1 VPLAVLGALVVGFSL
16 GMLGAGGSIL
26 TVPVLTYVLGQEGK
40 TAIASSL
47 AIVAGISLLG
57 ALPYAHRREID
68 WRSAAWF
75 GAPGMMGAW
84 LGALVAERLTADAQ
98 LLLFASVM
106 LVAAVRML
114 RPRAP
119 DADDESK
126 PGRRA
131 GRPRIRLVSTGLLV
145 GVVTGIVGV
154 GGGFL
159 IVPAL
164 VLLVRLGMRRAVGTS
179 LVVIA
184 ANAFAGFVKQLGTL
198 DSLQIRLDW
207 RVIGVFVA
215 VGGVGTLVGSSLGSR
230 LSAARLRQGFG
241 GVLACL
247 ATYMFFEERS
257 ALWALYEAI
266 A

>member
-1 VPLAVLGALVVGFSL
+1 VPLAVLGALLVGFSL

-75 GAPGMMGAW
+75 GAAGMMGAW

-119 DADDESK
+119 DADESQ

-164 VLLVRLGMRRAVGTS
+164 VLLVGLGMRRAVGTS

-184 ANAFAGFVKQLGTL
+184 ANALAGFVKYLGTL
-198 DSLQIRLDW
+198 DSLQLRLDW
-207 RVIGVFVA
+207 RVIAIFVA
-215 VGGVGTLVGSSLGSR
+215 VGGAGTLVGSSLGSR

-241 GVLACL
+241 VLLACL
-247 ATYMFFEERS
+247 ATYMFFEERN
-257 ALWALYEAI
+257 ALWALYEAM